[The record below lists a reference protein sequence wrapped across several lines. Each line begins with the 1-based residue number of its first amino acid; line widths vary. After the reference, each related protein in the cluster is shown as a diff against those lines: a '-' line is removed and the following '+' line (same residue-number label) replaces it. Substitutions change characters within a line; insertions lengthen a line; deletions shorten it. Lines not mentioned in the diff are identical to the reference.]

1 MPRPRRYVPANVE
14 PRETIVSVIVIQF
27 VLGSGRLLFPDGAA
41 PARRS
46 AERAGAAV
54 PARYGRAA

>member
-1 MPRPRRYVPANVE
+1 
-14 PRETIVSVIVIQF
+14 VSVIVIQF